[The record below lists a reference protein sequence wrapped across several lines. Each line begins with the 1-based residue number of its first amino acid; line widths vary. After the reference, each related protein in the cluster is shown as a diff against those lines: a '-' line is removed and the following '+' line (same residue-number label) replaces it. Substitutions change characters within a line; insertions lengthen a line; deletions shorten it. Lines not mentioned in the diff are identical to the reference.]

1 MDSVAHRRDLVA
13 AATERMRRLFAHHTM
28 VCLCSMQTIFNI
40 EIYNSL
46 LSTKITLQVETF
58 WIIKKEK
65 NIFLYRV
72 LVDLPEVFLTII
84 YLCN

>member
-65 NIFLYRV
+65 TFSSIGFWWLYLKCFDHNIFV
-72 LVDLPEVFLTII
+72 
-84 YLCN
+84 